1 MKGVRA
7 MDHKEVRENLIS
19 QHDNKNDI
27 QICPECQKENKIHYN
42 FCIQCGKPI
51 KTNPVIRDYRS

>member
-1 MKGVRA
+1 